1 VGTQL
6 DRGLYGPLIIED
18 PREKADY
25 DDELVIVVD
34 DWIDG
39 TGTNPDQVLAN
50 LRKTG
55 MKPMG
60 PGGMGMSPTS
70 PLADDGG
77 DVTYPYFVING
88 RVPAD
93 PHVVDYRAGQRV
105 RLRVIHSG
113 SDTAFR
119 VGYEH
124 DDESD
129 PDRRLPGGT
138 GVSQLGD
145 PGDGRA
151 DGRDRHRRWFDSR
164 GRGAGG

>member
-1 VGTQL
+1 MGTQL

-129 PDRRLPGGT
+129 PDRRLPGWYRC
-138 GVSQLGD
+138 Q
-145 PGDGRA
+145 PAR
-151 DGRDRHRRWFDSR
+151 
-164 GRGAGG
+164 